1 MEMQEGVSGKSGH
14 PLFYVLHMIEIVEI
28 KYRETHIQLTLD
40 TGEVFQVPGNITGH
54 LTLKKGLA
62 LDTAM
67 YEYLKDESER
77 FTCRRK
83 ALDYLSLRNR
93 TVQELRMLLKKKNF
107 SESIISEILDSLTSA
122 GYINDYKYAVDY
134 ISARRRNKVIGDSL
148 LKSELYRKGV
158 PSKSIDK
165 AIRKSDDAP
174 VEFEDIYRESLK
186 KLARIEHKK
195 NKPAKIALFL
205 RQRGFDS
212 GIIRKVIDRMKE
224 EKKLLEEFPEP

>member
-1 MEMQEGVSGKSGH
+1 MEIQEGVSGKPGH
-14 PLFYVLHMIEIVEI
+14 PLFHVTSMIEITEI
-28 KYRETHIQLTLD
+28 KYRETHIQLTLT

-54 LTLKKGLA
+54 LTLKKGLL
-62 LDTAM
+62 LDTGM

-77 FTCRRK
+77 FSCRRK

-93 TVQELRMLLKKKNF
+93 TIIELQRLLKKKDF
-107 SESIISEILDSLTSA
+107 SEHIISEIINSLVSS
-122 GYINDYKYAVDY
+122 GYIDDYKYAVDY
-134 ISARRRNKVIGDSL
+134 ISTRRRKKVIGDSL
-148 LKSELYRKGV
+148 LKSELFRRGV
-158 PSKSIDK
+158 PSKSIDR
-165 AIRKSDDAP
+165 AIRKSDDTS
-174 VEFEDIYRESLK
+174 VEFDTIYNESLK

-212 GIIRKVIDRMKE
+212 SIIRKVIDRMKE